1 MVTKGQ
7 RRIGRMIRKI
17 ENSVEFSVKESC
29 AKNAEKTYKSKVKST
44 SGSLPDSP
52 IQNLRDLALSKREN
66 KINP

>member
-29 AKNAEKTYKSKVKST
+29 AKNAETTYKNKVKST
-44 SGSLPDSP
+44 SECLPDSP
-52 IQNLRDLALSKREN
+52 IQNLRDLALSKR
-66 KINP
+66 K